1 MIVAARIS
9 SIRSFSR
16 GFADAIYPPRCG
28 LCDRM
33 GEPPLCEACAEDFG
47 PIGAEPIRLHRP
59 EPLSW
64 LMGAVAYAGRGGQA
78 VTRLKY
84 ARITSLAEPMAARV
98 AAVADRLDPDRY
110 DLFVPV
116 PIHWVRWCD
125 RGFNQS
131 ELLCRFL
138 PFDKVHPR
146 ALRRR
151 RHTRPQASLPP
162 ERREANLQGAFRA
175 LPIVEGKRVVLVDDV
190 VTSGTTA
197 RECAEALRSAGALEV
212 GLIAFALAHP

>member
-1 MIVAARIS
+1 MN
-9 SIRSFSR
+9 
-16 GFADAIYPPRCG
+16 
-28 LCDRM
+28 
-33 GEPPLCEACAEDFG
+33 
-47 PIGAEPIRLHRP
+47 AEPIRLHRP
-59 EPLSW
+59 EALAW
-64 LMGAVAYAGRGGQA
+64 IAGAVAYAGRGGQA

-84 ARITSLAEPMAARV
+84 ARVTPLAPPMAARV
-98 AAVADRLDPDRY
+98 AAVAERLDPDRF

-131 ELLCRFL
+131 ELLCRLL
-138 PFDKVHPR
+138 PAEKVRPR
-146 ALRRR
+146 ALRRL

-162 ERREANLQGAFRA
+162 DRREANLRGAFRA
-175 LPIVEGKRVVLVDDV
+175 DPIVRDKRVVLVDDV

-197 RECAEALRSAGALEV
+197 RECAEALRREGAIEV